1 MTGPAVAVRDLHY
14 TYPGAGRPAVR
25 GMSFE
30 VDHGEIFGFLGP
42 NGAGKTTTQQIL
54 IGLITGWRGAVHLFG
69 ATPRHWGRRLYD
81 RIGVSFEL
89 PVGYT
94 KLTVRE
100 DLAHF
105 ALLHGPA
112 PRDLDE
118 LLATVGLDE
127 AADRAVGALSKG
139 MRVRL
144 NLARALLH
152 RPDLL
157 FLDEPT
163 SGLDP
168 VTARGI
174 REVIAAERARGAT
187 VFLTTHD
194 MVTAD
199 ALCDHVAF
207 VVDGHIAAC
216 DRPRT
221 LKLSAGPRRIRV
233 EYRADGELRS
243 RLFGIG
249 EPDPELARLLTSP
262 AVETVHTTEASL
274 DDVFVTVTGQRL

>member
-1 MTGPAVAVRDLHY
+1 MTGPVIAVRDLHY
-14 TYPGAGRPAVR
+14 TYPGAGRPAIR

-69 ATPRHWGRRLYD
+69 ATPQHWGRRLYD

-127 AADRAVGALSKG
+127 AADRTVGALSKG

-174 REVIAAERARGAT
+174 REVIAAERGRGAT

-233 EYRADGELRS
+233 EYRAGGELRS

-249 EPDPELARLLTSP
+249 QPDPELARLLTSP

-274 DDVFVTVTGQRL
+274 DDVFVSVTGQRL